1 LVLEGRYKLP
11 EGGGQKEHASS
22 MFHFNA
28 RKVFLNALSYAQI
41 QAVDQYLKE
50 VIMQPVD
57 KKCGA
62 SSFYLTKEQYR
73 EVMYLTTIY
82 PQLLI
87 LQISIQ
93 TMEYICADP
102 GAVDAK

>member
-1 LVLEGRYKLP
+1 
-11 EGGGQKEHASS
+11 
-22 MFHFNA
+22 
-28 RKVFLNALSYAQI
+28 VFSDALSYAQI
-41 QAVDQYLKE
+41 QAVDHCLKE
-50 VIMQPVD
+50 VVGRPVD

-62 SSFYLTKEQYR
+62 SSFYLTKEQYE
-73 EVMYLTTIY
+73 EVMYLTIIY

-93 TMEYICADP
+93 TIEYICVGP

>member
-1 LVLEGRYKLP
+1 V
-11 EGGGQKEHASS
+11 
-22 MFHFNA
+22 FHFNA
-28 RKVFLNALSYAQI
+28 RKVFSDALSYARI

-50 VIMQPVD
+50 VIGQPID

-62 SSFYLTKEQYR
+62 SSFYLIEEQYR

-93 TMEYICADP
+93 TMEYICAGP
-102 GAVDAK
+102 GVMDAK